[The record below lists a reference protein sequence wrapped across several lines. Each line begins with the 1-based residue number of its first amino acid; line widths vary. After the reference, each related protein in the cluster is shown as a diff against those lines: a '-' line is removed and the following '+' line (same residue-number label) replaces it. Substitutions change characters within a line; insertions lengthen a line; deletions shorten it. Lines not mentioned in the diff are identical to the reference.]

1 MDKVLKRRLVGA
13 TILIAL
19 AVIFVPMFLNVD
31 DGELVDRE
39 VDMSLPERP
48 DSGEDVRRI
57 PLDPSAAR
65 RREPQADA
73 ATDDAGAPPESRAP
87 SEPAPAGEAAP
98 PDPAESPAIEGA
110 DADPD
115 AGPDPDPDP
124 GDTGGDGVETG
135 SGEEARDAGDE
146 PPAVAEE
153 PPSETSQPVAAD
165 VPSAAEGGNW
175 LVQVASFGSAD
186 TAREIAQRL
195 ESLGHPV
202 LTDRITRGEVRLH
215 RIRTGPYGSESA
227 AEQAQAQIQAT
238 VAGVE
243 PMVTSNGDAG
253 QATATQSG
261 LAVQAGVF
269 TSRENADDLAGRL
282 EGMDFDSYVV
292 EDESAGRPVW
302 RVRIGPEPDR
312 AAAQA
317 LVSRLQETAGIEGLI
332 VDHP

>member
-48 DSGEDVRRI
+48 ESGEEIRRI
-57 PLDPSAAR
+57 PLDPAAAR
-65 RREPQADA
+65 RQEPESDA
-73 ATDDAGAPPESRAP
+73 SAEDVAAPPESRARP
-87 SEPAPAGEAAP
+87 EPATAGEVAP
-98 PDPAESPAIEGA
+98 PD
-110 DADPD
+110 
-115 AGPDPDPDP
+115 
-124 GDTGGDGVETG
+124 T
-135 SGEEARDAGDE
+135 DE
-146 PPAVAEE
+146 PPAVEAVDPEAGDSGDDEPEPGAEAPETRDQPPTVAEE

-165 VPSAAEGGNW
+165 VPSAAEDGNW
-175 LVQVASFGSAD
+175 LVQVASFGSAE

-202 LTDRITRGEVRLH
+202 MTDRITRGDTDLH

-238 VAGVE
+238 VAGVQ
-243 PMVTSNGDAG
+243 PMVTSIGDSG
-253 QATATQSG
+253 RETTPQAG

-282 EGMDFDSYVV
+282 EDMDFDAYVV
-292 EDESAGRPVW
+292 EDQAAGGPVW

>member
-19 AVIFVPMFLNVD
+19 AVIFVPMLLNVD
-31 DGELVDRE
+31 DGELVDRQ

-48 DSGEDVRRI
+48 DSGEDIRRI
-57 PLDPSAAR
+57 PLDPAAAR
-65 RREPQADA
+65 RHEPEADT
-73 ATDDAGAPPESRAP
+73 ATDDAGAPPESRARP
-87 SEPAPAGEAAP
+87 EVPAREVAP
-98 PDPAESPAIEGA
+98 PDPEESLATDGGDDDSNSDFDPGGAGEAEAESGSE
-110 DADPD
+110 
-115 AGPDPDPDP
+115 
-124 GDTGGDGVETG
+124 DTET
-135 SGEEARDAGDE
+135 RDE

-153 PPSETSQPVAAD
+153 PPSETSRPVAAD

-202 LTDRITRGEVRLH
+202 LADRITRGETNLH
-215 RIRTGPYGSESA
+215 RVRTGPYGSESA
-227 AEQAQAQIQAT
+227 AEQARAQIQAT
-238 VAGVE
+238 VAGVQ
-243 PMVTSNGDAG
+243 PMVTSTGDSG
-253 QATATQSG
+253 QETTPQSG

-282 EGMDFDSYVV
+282 EGMDFDAYVV
-292 EDESAGRPVW
+292 EDQAAGRPVW

-312 AAAQA
+312 AAARA
-317 LVSRLQETAGIEGLI
+317 LVSRLQESAGIEGLI